1 MILDTQARPDLVAHR
16 EATTNAF
23 SEVARQLS
31 DILGKKLT
39 AYIGGVKDVRAVDR
53 WIEGGDPYKDAGM
66 RLRFAFQ
73 VARTLREHDRKQVVQ
88 AWFTGLNPEL
98 DDRVPLRLIRE
109 ADLETVGPDILR
121 AARAFLAGG

>member
-1 MILDTQARPDLVAHR
+1 MLETPARPDLKAHR
-16 EATTNAF
+16 EATTTVF
-23 SEVARQLS
+23 PDVVRRLV

-53 WIEGGDPYKDAGM
+53 WIEGGDPYKDADV

-73 VARTLREHDRKQVVQ
+73 VAKTLREHDEMRVVQ

-98 DDRVPLRLIRE
+98 DDRVPIRLIRE
-109 ADLETVGPDILR
+109 EDLKTVGPDILR
-121 AARAFLAGG
+121 AARTFVAGS